1 MNGNR
6 IRLSV
11 VASTNLY
18 TTQLLGQCV
27 IDEFTLVSAQF
38 QEQGKGQRGKSW
50 QSNAGENM
58 LSSLVLFP
66 RIKVKNQFLISAAT
80 ALSLIE
86 LLQDYGLIAQIKWPN
101 DILVK
106 GKKIAGIL
114 IENQIKGDMIE
125 SSVIGVGL
133 NVNQSSFDAFD
144 WEATSISIE
153 TKAEV
158 NLEEFIAAWQKLA
171 EEKLRFWIQ
180 NSAALI
186 DAFNRKLFLKNKSVN
201 FRFHENE
208 LEGEIIGVGDD
219 GALKMKM
226 QGDVKSFVNG
236 EIKLLNTFSG

>member
-58 LSSLVLFP
+58 LSSLVFLP
-66 RIKVKNQFLISAAT
+66 KIKVKNQFLVSAAT

-86 LLQDYGLIAQIKWPN
+86 LLQNYGLIAQIKWPN

-114 IENQIKGDMIE
+114 IENQIKGEKIE

-133 NVNQSSFDAFD
+133 NVNQSLFDAFD

-153 TKAEV
+153 TK
-158 NLEEFIAAWQKLA
+158 
-171 EEKLRFWIQ
+171 
-180 NSAALI
+180 SAI
-186 DAFNRKLFLKNKSVN
+186 N
-201 FRFHENE
+201 
-208 LEGEIIGVGDD
+208 
-219 GALKMKM
+219 
-226 QGDVKSFVNG
+226 
-236 EIKLLNTFSG
+236 

>member
-58 LSSLVLFP
+58 LSSLVFYP

-101 DILVK
+101 DILVR

-114 IENQIKGDMIE
+114 IENQIKGEMIE

-144 WEATSISIE
+144 WEATSIFLE
-153 TKAEV
+153 KKFNV
-158 NLEEFIAAWQKLA
+158 NLEEFIAAWQLMA
-171 EEKLRFWIQ
+171 EVKLRFWIQ

-186 DAFNRKLFLKNKSVN
+186 DAFNRKLFMKNKSVK
-201 FRFHENE
+201 FRFHESE
-208 LEGEIIGVGDD
+208 LEGEIIGVSDD
-219 GALKMKM
+219 GALRMNVK
-226 QGDVKSFVNG
+226 GEVKSFVNG
-236 EIKLLNTFSG
+236 EIKLLNIFSE